1 MKRKRSLKGFTLVE
15 LIIVMA
21 LFSLVM
27 FSVAQL
33 LSPVSKFY
41 VRSSNFESSTACI
54 DNMKRAIE
62 GNLKYAD
69 RVRVYCNYNPSTDL
83 QAQVDDFWLEFFGPD
98 PVPRGCGLKRE
109 FLDCKG
115 TIYALTFDNSVPGL
129 TFDGTNWVI
138 NGYSNLEDFA
148 HAKVNSGKISLYQYS
163 FDNTATP
170 TLVSV
175 DDWYVNQ
182 KMYGNF
188 EYQFQLGSGS
198 TGHGGPS
205 GLDFDPADCQ
215 IQISAYEVQRDH
227 TGGTNRLIVQ
237 NTAQTSDASF
247 SMKNVL
253 DPDTHYSTA
262 LMDNKLV
269 LDVASATYS
278 VTGDKRYRMD
288 TAHGIARYKAM
299 VLNSFDSSNFATI
312 SYGGQDLSQNVAGI
326 PGFYFIFTLPDS
338 VQDEEDTDY
347 MDAVEAVFTN

>member
-1 MKRKRSLKGFTLVE
+1 MKSKRSLKGFTLVE

-41 VRSSNFESSTACI
+41 VRTSNFESSTACI

-83 QAQVDDFWLEFFGPD
+83 QTHVNDFWVEFFGPD
-98 PVPRGCGLKRE
+98 PTKSNKRRE

-115 TIYALTFDNSVPGL
+115 TIYAMTFDNSVPGL
-129 TFDGTNWVI
+129 TYDGTNWVI
-138 NGYSNLEDFA
+138 DGYSNLEDFA
-148 HAKVNSGKISLYQYS
+148 HAQVNSGKISLYQYT

-170 TLVSV
+170 TLLSI

-182 KMYGNF
+182 KMYGNY
-188 EYQFQLGSGS
+188 EYQFILSS
-198 TGHGGPS
+198 SDPTHSSPV
-205 GLDFDPADCQ
+205 DVFDPADCQ
-215 IQISAYEVQRDH
+215 IQIKAYEVKRDH
-227 TGGTNRLIVQ
+227 TDGNNRLIVDSTPQ
-237 NTAQTSDASF
+237 VNDAAF
-247 SMKNVL
+247 AMKNVL
-253 DPDTHYSTA
+253 DPEHHYTTA
-262 LMDNKLV
+262 LMDHKLI

-278 VTGDKRYRMD
+278 VTGDKRYRLD
-288 TAHGIARYKAM
+288 TYGIPRYDTLRK
-299 VLNSFDSSNFATI
+299 NSYNPSNFATI
-312 SYGGQDLSQNVAGI
+312 SYGGQDLSHTAAGI
-326 PGFYFIFTLPDS
+326 PGFYFVFTLPDS

-347 MDAVEAVFTN
+347 MDAVEAVFTT

>member
-1 MKRKRSLKGFTLVE
+1 MKSKRSLKGFTLVE

-41 VRSSNFESSTACI
+41 VRTSNFESSTACI

-83 QAQVDDFWLEFFGPD
+83 QTHVNDFWVEFFGPN
-98 PVPRGCGLKRE
+98 PAGSNKRRE

-129 TFDGTNWVI
+129 SYDGTNWVI
-138 NGYSNLEDFA
+138 GSYTNLEDFA
-148 HAKVNSGKISLYQYS
+148 HAKVNSGKISLYQFS

-170 TLVSV
+170 TQVSV

-188 EYQFQLGSGS
+188 EYQFTLRSSENGHTS
-198 TGHGGPS
+198 TI
-205 GLDFDPADCQ
+205 DNNFDPADCQ
-215 IQISAYEVQRDH
+215 IHISAYEVQRDH
-227 TGGTNRLIVQ
+227 TGDTNRLIVKD
-237 NTAQTSDASF
+237 TAQVSDASF

-253 DPDTHYSTA
+253 DPEHSYSTA
-262 LMDNKLV
+262 LMDHKLV
-269 LDVASATYS
+269 LDVAAATYS
-278 VTGDKRYRMD
+278 ISGDKRYRLED
-288 TAHGIARYKAM
+288 DSFGIPRYKQI
-299 VLNSFDSSNFATI
+299 VKNSFDPANLATI
-312 SYGGQDLSQNVAGI
+312 SYGGQDLSHTSAGI

-347 MDAVEAVFTN
+347 MDAVEAIFTN